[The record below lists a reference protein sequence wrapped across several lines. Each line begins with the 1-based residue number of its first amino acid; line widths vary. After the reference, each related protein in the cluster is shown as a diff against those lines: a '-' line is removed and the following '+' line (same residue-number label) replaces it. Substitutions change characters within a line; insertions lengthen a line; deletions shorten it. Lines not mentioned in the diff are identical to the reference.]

1 MNAQRGVRRRSLVA
15 AAIAA
20 LAGGGVLAV
29 HRVLAPADVP
39 TYAQVVERQRP
50 SEALLLDRHG
60 EVLDLQRRD
69 FDVRRLA
76 WVRVADVSPAFLAAV
91 VQGED
96 RRFES
101 HAGVDWLAVAGAL
114 RDRALGRARRGAS
127 TISMQVAT
135 LLEPPPTRR
144 ALSPWQRKLRQ
155 ARVARGLERT
165 WTKTQILEAYLNL
178 LHFRGELQGLGA
190 ATHALAGKS
199 PAGLTRPESLV
210 LAALLPSPAAAPEA
224 VAARACA
231 RRTAEE
237 IVSCD
242 ELRTVARQL
251 LARAARRDVPVRLA
265 PHLAH
270 ALLKEAGTAVRTTL
284 DARVQRL
291 AVAALDRQLG
301 DLQSRNVRDG
311 AVLVVDNAGGDVL
324 AYVGSGGPASRAREV
339 DGVRAP
345 RQAGSTLKPFLY
357 ELAIER
363 RHLTA
368 ASLLDDSPVNLDTA
382 TGAYIPQNYDRRS
395 KGLVSVRTSL
405 ASSLNVP
412 AVRTLVL
419 VGVEPFRERLYELGY
434 EGLTE
439 SGEFYGYS
447 LALGSAEVTLWQQ
460 AQAYRTLARG
470 GVWSPLRVVA
480 AARAQSTEQRRVLP
494 EDAAFVIAD
503 VLADR
508 AARVATFGL
517 DSHLNTPFWTAV
529 KTGTSKD
536 MRDNWCVGFSAEYT
550 VAVWIGNFEGD
561 AMHDVTGVTG
571 AAPVWREVMTALHE
585 DVPSEPPP
593 APAGVYAKDVRF
605 APAVEAPRREWFL
618 GGGSDARLASAAAA
632 SSTVRRADAPGSGRA
647 SLSYGEA
654 PAEVVA
660 TPGAAGAIARISSP
674 ANGMILALD
683 PDIPAPLQRMP
694 LAAEGA
700 SGAMRLSL
708 NGRVVGPASS
718 PVLWQP
724 RVGAHVLAL
733 EDERGRTV
741 DRVLFTVR

>member
-1 MNAQRGVRRRSLVA
+1 VLACV
-15 AAIAA
+15 A
-20 LAGGGVLAV
+20 LAGGGVLALD
-29 HRVLAPADVP
+29 RALAPAVVP
-39 TYAQVVERQRP
+39 SYAEVVARQRP
-50 SEALLLDRHG
+50 SEALLLDRRG
-60 EVLDLQRRD
+60 EVLDVQRRD
-69 FDVRRLA
+69 FGVRRLA
-76 WVRVADVSPAFLAAV
+76 WVHVADVSPALLAAV

-96 RRFES
+96 RRFAS
-101 HAGVDWLAVAGAL
+101 HRGVDWLAVAGAL

-127 TISMQVAT
+127 TITMQVAT
-135 LLEPPPTRR
+135 LLEPPAMRR
-144 ALSPWQRKLRQ
+144 APSPWQRKLRQ
-155 ARVARGLERT
+155 VRVARGLERT

-190 ATHALAGKS
+190 ASQALAAKS
-199 PAGLTRPESLV
+199 PAGLTRAESLV
-210 LAALLPSPAAAPEA
+210 LAALLPSPTAAPDA

-231 RRTAEE
+231 RRAAEE
-237 IVSCD
+237 SVKCD
-242 ELRTVARQL
+242 ELRSVARQL
-251 LARAARRDVPVRLA
+251 LARGARRDPPTRLA
-265 PHLAH
+265 PHLAR
-270 ALLKEAGTAVRTTL
+270 ALLKEPGTTVRTTL

-311 AVLVVDNAGGDVL
+311 AVLVIDNASGEVL

-363 RHLTA
+363 RYLTA

-382 TGAYIPQNYDRRS
+382 TGAYIPQNYDRQS

-419 VGVEPFRERLYELGY
+419 VGVEPFRARLHELGY

-439 SGEFYGYS
+439 GGEFYGYS

-460 AQAYRTLARG
+460 AEAYRTLARG

-480 AARAQSTEQRRVLP
+480 DAAARPAAQRRVLP
-494 EDAAFVIAD
+494 EDAAFVVTD

-517 DSHLNTPFWTAV
+517 DNHLNTPFWTAV

-536 MRDNWCVGFSAEYT
+536 MRDNWCVGFSATYA

-571 AAPVWREVMTALHE
+571 AAPVWRELMTALHE
-585 DVPSEPPP
+585 DVPSEPPSP
-593 APAGVYAKDVRF
+593 PAGVYARDVRF
-605 APAVEAPRREWFL
+605 APAVEAPRREWFV
-618 GGGSDARLASAAAA
+618 GADAAERRARAAGAAGAGTTSGATAAAP
-632 SSTVRRADAPGSGRA
+632 SVRRRAGPPGSGRT
-647 SLSYGEA
+647 SLSY
-654 PAEVVA
+654 AEVVA

-674 ANGMILALD
+674 ANGVILALD
-683 PDIPAPLQRMP
+683 PDIPAELQRVP

-700 SGAMRLSL
+700 AAAMRLSL

-718 PVLWQP
+718 AVLWQP
-724 RVGAHVLAL
+724 RAGAHVLAL